1 MLSLRPLELQ
11 DADAIFRWH
20 SDPELFEHLV
30 GDYRP
35 VQRENVREWLARRMA
50 SSDIERNY
58 AICRSGE
65 HVGNLYLRDIDW
77 EKGCAEL
84 HIFIGDASNRGQGI
98 GTEAMR
104 LALDQ
109 AFGALALKEVF
120 LHVLATNQSA
130 IRLYERCGFTLQG
143 KRAAP
148 AEKRCGTVDVLR
160 MSLRKAKREP

>member
-1 MLSLRPLELQ
+1 
-11 DADAIFRWH
+11 
-20 SDPELFEHLV
+20 
-30 GDYRP
+30 
-35 VQRENVREWLARRMA
+35 
-50 SSDIERNY
+50 
-58 AICRSGE
+58 
-65 HVGNLYLRDIDW
+65 
-77 EKGCAEL
+77 L